1 VTARARAAMRVP
13 PGDSAVL
20 AFDVGGT
27 TIKAEVIEGGNT
39 LVADQRP
46 TPHGAAAVDAIAEFG
61 SELIAAAPPIGS
73 AGVLLPGLVDARRGV
88 GVFSAN
94 IGWRDVPVA
103 GPLAKRWGTP
113 VHVDH
118 DVIVAGWAEW
128 QAGAGRGVDDL
139 VYVSLGTGISAAI
152 VSAGRI
158 IRGGDGGGRVTGRG
172 GGGQAGEL
180 GHILVRSDG
189 PTCGCGARG
198 CLESV
203 ASAAAIRRDYET
215 RSGETVA
222 GAEAV
227 VQRAGDDPTARAV
240 LADAIAALA
249 DGVAAL
255 VQILAPSRIV
265 IGGGLVEA
273 GDALLDPLRAAL
285 ADRCRVVSAPEVVA
299 ARFGRRAGVVGAAL
313 LAELGPIAE
322 AVAP

>member
-1 VTARARAAMRVP
+1 MRVP

-27 TIKAEVIEGGNT
+27 TIKAEVIEGGRT
-39 LVADQRP
+39 LVADLRP
-46 TPHGAAAVDAIAEFG
+46 TPRGAAAVDAIAEFG
-61 SELIAAAPPIGS
+61 SELIAAGPPIGC
-73 AGVLLPGLVDARRGV
+73 AGVLLPGVVDARRGV

-94 IGWRDVPVA
+94 IGWRDVRVA

-139 VYVSLGTGISAAI
+139 VFVSLGTGISAAV

-158 IRGGDGGGRVTGRG
+158 IRG

-189 PTCGCGARG
+189 PACGCGARG

-203 ASAAAIRRDYET
+203 ASAAAIRRDYES
-215 RSGETVA
+215 RSGETVT
-222 GAEAV
+222 GAEEV
-227 VQRAGDDPTARAV
+227 VRRAGYDPTAHAV

-255 VQILAPSRIV
+255 VQILAPSRVV

-273 GDALLDPLRAAL
+273 GEALLGPLRDAL
-285 ADRCRVVSAPEVVA
+285 ADRCRVVSAPDVVA
-299 ARFGRRAGVVGAAL
+299 ARFGRRAGIVGAAL
-313 LAELGPIAE
+313 LAEHGPIAE
-322 AVAP
+322 VAAS

>member
-1 VTARARAAMRVP
+1 MRVP
-13 PGDSAVL
+13 PGDSAFL

-27 TIKAEVIEGGNT
+27 TIKAEVIEGANT

-128 QAGAGRGVDDL
+128 QAGAGRGVDDM
-139 VYVSLGTGISAAI
+139 VYVSLGTGISAAV

-158 IRGGDGGGRVTGRG
+158 IRG

-227 VQRAGDDPTARAV
+227 VQRAGSDPTARAV

-255 VQILAPSRIV
+255 VQILAPSRVV

-313 LAELGPIAE
+313 LAEHGPIAE

>member
-1 VTARARAAMRVP
+1 MRVP

-27 TIKAEVIEGGNT
+27 TIKAEVIEGGRT

-46 TPHGAAAVDAIAEFG
+46 TPRGPAAVDAIAEFG
-61 SELIAAAPPIGS
+61 SELIAAAPPIGG

-94 IGWRDVPVA
+94 IGWRDIPVA

-128 QAGAGRGVDDL
+128 HAGAGRGVNDL
-139 VYVSLGTGISAAI
+139 VYVSLGTGISAAV

-158 IRGGDGGGRVTGRG
+158 VRG

-180 GHILVRSDG
+180 GHIVVRSGG
-189 PTCGCGARG
+189 PACGCGARG

-215 RSGETVA
+215 RSGKTA
-222 GAEAV
+222 TGAEAV
-227 VQRAGDDPTARAV
+227 VQRAGYDPTARAV
-240 LADAIAALA
+240 MADAVAALA

-265 IGGGLVEA
+265 VGGGLAEA
-273 GDALLDPLRAAL
+273 GDALLEPLRAAL
-285 ADRCRVVSAPEVVA
+285 ADRCRVVAAPEVVA

-313 LAELGPIAE
+313 LAEHGPIAE
-322 AVAP
+322 AMAS

>member
-1 VTARARAAMRVP
+1 MRIP

-27 TIKAEVIEGGNT
+27 TIKAEVIEGGRT
-39 LVADQRP
+39 LIADQRP
-46 TPHGAAAVDAIAEFG
+46 TPRGAAAVDAIAEFG

-73 AGVLLPGLVDARRGV
+73 AGVLLPGLVDARSGI

-103 GPLAKRWGTP
+103 EPLAKRWNTP

-139 VYVSLGTGISAAI
+139 VFVSLGTGISAAV

-158 IRGGDGGGRVTGRG
+158 IRGGA
-172 GGGQAGEL
+172 GGQAGEL
-180 GHILVRSDG
+180 GHILVRADG
-189 PTCGCGARG
+189 PACGCGARG

-215 RSGETVA
+215 RSGETVT

-227 VQRAGDDPTARAV
+227 LQRAGYDPTARAV
-240 LADAIAALA
+240 LAEAIAALG

-255 VQILAPSRIV
+255 VQILAPSRVV

-313 LAELGPIAE
+313 LAEHGPIVE
-322 AVAP
+322 AVAS